1 MPYITV
7 NRRSTVDGGKG
18 DNVSEEDSGIPDL
31 PSSDLEAGVLPTEIK
46 KLVDS
51 RKAVKGL
58 LKDTNL
64 TQDQR
69 MQYDIRLGHTNAYSF
84 SPFLTCTAPD
94 LSRRR
99 FSQSQGN
106 ANCGKV
112 RSSNFSTIGIAF
124 TIRTS

>member
-1 MPYITV
+1 MLHIAV
-7 NRRSTVDGGKG
+7 NRRSNVDGKG
-18 DNVSEEDSGIPDL
+18 ENVSEDAEIPDV

-69 MQYDIRLGHTNAYSF
+69 MQYDIRFVH
-84 SPFLTCTAPD
+84 
-94 LSRRR
+94 
-99 FSQSQGN
+99 
-106 ANCGKV
+106 
-112 RSSNFSTIGIAF
+112 
-124 TIRTS
+124 

>member
-69 MQYDIRLGHTNAYSF
+69 MQYDIRLGHTNANSF
-84 SPFLTCTAPD
+84 SPVLTCTAPD
-94 LSRRR
+94 LSRCR

-106 ANCGKV
+106 ANYCGKV
-112 RSSNFSTIGIAF
+112 R
-124 TIRTS
+124 TS

>member
-1 MPYITV
+1 MTRYALYITV
-7 NRRSTVDGGKG
+7 NRRSNVDGGKG
-18 DNVSEEDSGIPDL
+18 DNVLEEDSGIPDL

-69 MQYDIRLGHTNAYSF
+69 MQYDIR
-84 SPFLTCTAPD
+84 
-94 LSRRR
+94 
-99 FSQSQGN
+99 
-106 ANCGKV
+106 
-112 RSSNFSTIGIAF
+112 
-124 TIRTS
+124 